1 MSFADAT
8 AVEQLSE
15 RTWTGHIAPGWSIF
29 ENANGGYLMAM
40 VARAMSESVDGRL
53 PASVTA
59 HFTRPGKPG
68 PVTIE
73 VEALRSGRT
82 FSTVRANLSTDDRL
96 ILSALGS
103 FSDRGREPKPSTF
116 VDGSAPDLPP
126 PDECV
131 LMVPST
137 TGPLPPPL
145 MGKVEERLH
154 PDDAAA
160 LEGNRTGV
168 ARVRGWIRLKDEEPL
183 DTFALLMAAD
193 AFPPAVFNTN
203 IPLAWTPTLELTT
216 HVRGS
221 EVGGWL
227 RCQFSTRFVTGGY
240 LEEDGEVWDA
250 DGSLLAQSRQL
261 ALVPSG

>member
-8 AVEQLSE
+8 AVERVNE
-15 RTWTGHIAPGWSIF
+15 RAWIGHIAPDWSIF

-40 VARAMSESVDGRL
+40 VARAMSESADNRL
-53 PASVTA
+53 PASLTA
-59 HFTRPGKPG
+59 HFTRPGRPG
-68 PVTIE
+68 PVAID
-73 VEALRSGRT
+73 VETLKSGRN
-82 FSTVRANLSTDDRL
+82 FSTVRANVSTDDRL

-103 FSDRGREPKPSTF
+103 FSDGGRDPRPSTF
-116 VDGSAPDLPP
+116 VDGAAPDLPAP
-126 PDECV
+126 SECV
-131 LMVPST
+131 LMVPSA

-160 LEGNRTGV
+160 LEGDRTGV

-216 HVRGS
+216 HVRGT